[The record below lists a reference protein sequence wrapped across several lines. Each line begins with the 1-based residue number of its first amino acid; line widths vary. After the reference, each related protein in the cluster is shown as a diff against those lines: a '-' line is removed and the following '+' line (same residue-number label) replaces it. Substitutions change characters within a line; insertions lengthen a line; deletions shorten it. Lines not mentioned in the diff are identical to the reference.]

1 MHGPRV
7 NDVILL
13 QMEGRAKGNDVRDKK
28 RSFHSDAGKEK
39 RDGDQEERHM
49 VMEAVSVRK

>member
-7 NDVILL
+7 DDVILL

-28 RSFHSDAGKEK
+28 RSFRSDAGKEK
-39 RDGDQEERHM
+39 RDGDQEERW
-49 VMEAVSVRK
+49 